1 MRIEKSPQQS
11 PPPNNHY
18 RTQSLY
24 EASYLLA
31 KGFPLAGKEGVGS
44 KVTILFKDD
53 PKIKDEALSFYNG
66 AKIEAK
72 SFSDCYR
79 TLKDF
84 VFER

>member
-1 MRIEKSPQQS
+1 MRIEKPPQQS
-11 PPPNNHY
+11 PQTDNHY

-24 EASYLLA
+24 EGSYLLA
-31 KGFPLAGKEGVGS
+31 KGFSLAGKEGIGN
-44 KVTILFKDD
+44 KITILFKDD
-53 PKIKDEALSFYNG
+53 PKIRDESLSFYNG

-72 SFSDCYR
+72 RYSDCYR